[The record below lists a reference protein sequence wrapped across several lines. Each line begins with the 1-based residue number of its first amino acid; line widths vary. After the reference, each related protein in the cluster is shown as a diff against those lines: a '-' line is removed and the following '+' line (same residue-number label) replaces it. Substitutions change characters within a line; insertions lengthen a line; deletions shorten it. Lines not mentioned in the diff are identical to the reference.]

1 MKSQDKKIYKK
12 YTCKEKQT
20 EISIK
25 SMSARRRYSF
35 YFSLFFEFLIFDLEI
50 GTEHEFQK

>member
-20 EISIK
+20 EI
-25 SMSARRRYSF
+25 
-35 YFSLFFEFLIFDLEI
+35 